1 MLYTSIRNIA
11 QSSVLFI
18 LFLGEKSFKMNSKSK
33 IAKNKS
39 LRILIID
46 EQNPTR
52 QIDDEWSDSVFSN
65 TV

>member
-52 QIDDEWSDSVFSN
+52 QIDDEGSDSVFSN

>member
-1 MLYTSIRNIA
+1 MLYISIRNIA